1 MKYHKLL
8 FIASMF
14 SINNLN
20 ADCSDLDSTQCIE
33 WAQYCEWNEDI
44 GECQEIGGDDGIY
57 DYGYLTEA
65 DGIRQSS
72 LYNGTLLYYPINA
85 IPPYASIILIDAF
98 GDEYGLQWFGVCGAD
113 IAST

>member
-14 SINNLN
+14 SINNLH

-44 GECQEIGGDDGIY
+44 GECQEIGGGGPY
-57 DYGYLTEA
+57 DYG
-65 DGIRQSS
+65 
-72 LYNGTLLYYPINA
+72 
-85 IPPYASIILIDAF
+85 
-98 GDEYGLQWFGVCGAD
+98 
-113 IAST
+113 